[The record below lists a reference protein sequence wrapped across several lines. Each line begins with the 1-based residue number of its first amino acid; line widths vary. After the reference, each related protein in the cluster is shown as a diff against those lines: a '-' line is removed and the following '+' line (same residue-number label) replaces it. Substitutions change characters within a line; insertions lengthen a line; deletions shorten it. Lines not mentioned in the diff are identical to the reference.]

1 MARWL
6 AVFRPSPLKT
16 GPSEAR
22 TTPIVN
28 GDASKFFVHFH
39 TTFTILDPNGVGGY
53 VERQD
58 WARRTGQGARR
69 SRTGGGC
76 AVGTAG
82 RWHARRVKAGARRR
96 HGGVSGPVVHSACSR
111 GGWSRA
117 SPRGD
122 SPRQAACG
130 LHGGAT
136 GALLRGSAGRGGRAS
151 PVGWVALVGWA
162 AEVASGGQT
171 G

>member
-1 MARWL
+1 VRCVARWL

-28 GDASKFFVHFH
+28 GDCSKFFVHFH
-39 TTFTILDPNGVGGY
+39 TTFAILDPNGVGGY

-69 SRTGGGC
+69 SRTG
-76 AVGTAG
+76 VGAQREPRDAG
-82 RWHARRVKAGARRR
+82 RHVELRQGLYGGMAYLGACCALRLPAR
-96 HGGVSGPVVHSACSR
+96 
-111 GGWSRA
+111 GWSRA

-122 SPRQAACG
+122 SPRQAARG

-136 GALLRGSAGRGGRAS
+136 GAPLRGERRQGG
-151 PVGWVALVGWA
+151 
-162 AEVASGGQT
+162 GG
-171 G
+171 